1 MVQDRNLT
9 SHTYNRATAVQ
20 VSEQVGAR
28 YLPCFR
34 ELRLELNE
42 RVQATAREERDG

>member
-9 SHTYNRATAVQ
+9 SHTYNRSTAEQ
-20 VSEQVGAR
+20 VSQQVGAR

-34 ELRLELNE
+34 ELRLVLTPRLQDTTGKEL
-42 RVQATAREERDG
+42 DG

>member
-9 SHTYNRATAVQ
+9 SHTYNRSTAEQ
-20 VSEQVGAR
+20 VSQQVGSR

-34 ELRLELNE
+34 ELRQVLTQRQASAGNE
-42 RVQATAREERDG
+42 GDG